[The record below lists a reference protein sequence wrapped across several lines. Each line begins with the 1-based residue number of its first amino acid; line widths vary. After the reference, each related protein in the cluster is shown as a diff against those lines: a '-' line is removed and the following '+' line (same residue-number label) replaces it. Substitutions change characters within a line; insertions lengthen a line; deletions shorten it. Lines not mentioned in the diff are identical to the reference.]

1 MPILQFNHHMPELW
15 TDPSSFDPLRFAPDR
30 AEDRVHRYAWVPFG
44 GGVHH
49 CIDMHF
55 ATAVVNAVMTQLLQR
70 YEWSVEP
77 GYEVPW
83 NPVRRMDCRS
93 GCAVGIS
100 PMESLP
106 RIDFVELHD
115 LDRTPAVLRTLHTE
129 SIAFIYWLT
138 DAAREY
144 SVPLSLALRSG
155 ADHRIVDLCAGSGGP
170 VPLIQRRLHREGV
183 HTQVTLTDLVPNVPA
198 FQRVQAAHRRVLPD
212 CCSVDYVSSS
222 VDATDCRVEGTR
234 TIYGAFHH
242 FPPPLARR
250 MLQNAVDTRS
260 PMVVV
265 DTKRSLLYVLVFPF
279 LTTLAVLL
287 SAPFQR
293 NPLPRYLLRLVLT
306 YLVPVLPF
314 MMFFDSVV
322 SFLRMYGRGELRWM
336 VDGLDNTESFTW
348 QIGVVPGFTGAQY
361 LIGVPRR

>member
-1 MPILQFNHHMPELW
+1 
-15 TDPSSFDPLRFAPDR
+15 
-30 AEDRVHRYAWVPFG
+30 
-44 GGVHH
+44 
-49 CIDMHF
+49 
-55 ATAVVNAVMTQLLQR
+55 
-70 YEWSVEP
+70 
-77 GYEVPW
+77 
-83 NPVRRMDCRS
+83 
-93 GCAVGIS
+93 
-100 PMESLP
+100 MESLP

-129 SIAFIYWLT
+129 SIAFIYRLT

-144 SVPLSLALRSG
+144 SQPLALALSSG

-170 VPLIQRRLHREGV
+170 VPLIQRRLHRSGV

-198 FQRVQAAHRRVLPD
+198 FQRVQAANRRVLPSD

-222 VDATDCRVEGTR
+222 VDATDCTVEGTR

-250 MLQNAVDTRS
+250 MLQNAVDTRQ

-265 DTKRSLLYVLVFPF
+265 DTKRSWLYVLLFPF
-279 LTTLAVLL
+279 FTTLAVLL

-293 NPLPRYLLRLVLT
+293 NPLPRYLLRLALT
-306 YLVPVLPF
+306 YVVPVLPF

-322 SFLRMYGRGELRWM
+322 SFLRMYGRAELRQM
-336 VDGLDNTESFTW
+336 VDGLAGTETFTW
-348 QIGVVPGFTGAQY
+348 TIGVVPGFTGAQY
-361 LIGVPRR
+361 LIGIPGADAA

>member
-1 MPILQFNHHMPELW
+1 
-15 TDPSSFDPLRFAPDR
+15 
-30 AEDRVHRYAWVPFG
+30 
-44 GGVHH
+44 
-49 CIDMHF
+49 
-55 ATAVVNAVMTQLLQR
+55 
-70 YEWSVEP
+70 
-77 GYEVPW
+77 
-83 NPVRRMDCRS
+83 
-93 GCAVGIS
+93 
-100 PMESLP
+100 MESLP

-129 SIAFIYWLT
+129 SIAFIYRLT

-198 FQRVQAAHRRVLPD
+198 FQRVQTAHRRVLPS
-212 CCSVDYVSSS
+212 CCSVDYVASS

-293 NPLPRYLLRLVLT
+293 NPLPRYLLRLALT

-322 SFLRMYGRGELRWM
+322 SFLRMYGRGELRRM

>member
-1 MPILQFNHHMPELW
+1 
-15 TDPSSFDPLRFAPDR
+15 
-30 AEDRVHRYAWVPFG
+30 
-44 GGVHH
+44 
-49 CIDMHF
+49 
-55 ATAVVNAVMTQLLQR
+55 
-70 YEWSVEP
+70 
-77 GYEVPW
+77 
-83 NPVRRMDCRS
+83 
-93 GCAVGIS
+93 
-100 PMESLP
+100 MESLP

-129 SIAFIYWLT
+129 SIAFIYRLT

-144 SVPLSLALRSG
+144 APPLARALSDG

-198 FQRVQAAHRRVLPD
+198 FRRVQAENRRVLPD
-212 CCSVDYVSSS
+212 ECCSVGFVTEP

-260 PMVVV
+260 PIVVV
-265 DTKRSLLYVLVFPF
+265 DTKRSFLYVLLFPF

-293 NPLPRYLLRLVLT
+293 NPLPRYLLRLALT
-306 YLVPVLPF
+306 YVVPVLPF

-322 SFLRMYGRGELRWM
+322 SFLRMYGRAELRQLTESLT
-336 VDGLDNTESFTW
+336 GTESFTW
-348 QIGVVPGFTGAQY
+348 TIGVEPGFTGAQY
-361 LIGVPRR
+361 LIGIPRR